1 MRAFTY
7 VFVAAAW
14 LLCGSPLSAQAEEA
28 KSDSAQEATTTG
40 KDAAGGAAALLNLNT
55 ATVEQLESLPGIGRR
70 TAERILEQR
79 QKSGGFKK
87 IEDLMSVKGIGEKSF
102 LKLKP
107 MITVAKAEKPAGE
120 V

>member
-7 VFVAAAW
+7 ALVATAW
-14 LLCGSPLSAQAEEA
+14 LLCGSAVTAHAQDPKPEATA
-28 KSDSAQEATTTG
+28 KSPT
-40 KDAAGGAAALLNLNT
+40 LLNLNS
-55 ATVEQLESLPGIGRR
+55 ATIEQLEALPGIGRK

-87 IEDLMSVKGIGEKSF
+87 IEDLMTVKGIGEKSF

-107 MITVAKAEKPAGE
+107 MITVTPRAEKPTGGA
-120 V
+120 